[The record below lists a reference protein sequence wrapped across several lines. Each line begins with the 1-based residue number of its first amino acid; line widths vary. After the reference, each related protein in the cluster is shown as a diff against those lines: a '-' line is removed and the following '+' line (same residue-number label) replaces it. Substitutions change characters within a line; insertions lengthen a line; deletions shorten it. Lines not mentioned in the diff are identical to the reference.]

1 MSHDDF
7 CKCTFDEFE
16 SICDAWHEMRE
27 GQYRDSWERARMVA
41 AICIQP
47 HVRKRITPR
56 QLLPLPWDN
65 KKSEIRNNAP
75 QLTSEERKE
84 RFEKLAQKVK

>member
-1 MSHDDF
+1 MA
-7 CKCTFDEFE
+7 KRIRFE
-16 SICDAWHEMRE
+16 R
-27 GQYRDSWERARMVA
+27 GQELQERACMVA

-47 HVRKRITPR
+47 HVRKRIIPR

-75 QLTSEERKE
+75 QLTAEEMKE
-84 RFEKLAQKVK
+84 RFEKLAQKAK